1 MDKLFGKKPTLKEQV
16 RENERTVNRQ
26 ARDLDRERLSL
37 QRQEKQIEAEIKK
50 AAKAGNEQ
58 AARILAKSLIRNRQQ
73 QTQMLTT
80 SVQMK
85 GVNSA
90 MKSQVATA
98 KMAEA
103 MGTSAK
109 IMGKMNE
116 QIRPQDVQRTMAE
129 FERQSEMMNMKD
141 EMISDTLDSALGAE
155 GEDDEVEEQMG
166 AVLDELG
173 IELGNKLSGVNAGRA
188 KMRQGAAAQEEDD
201 LGDLNARMAALAG
214 GRRT

>member
-85 GVNSA
+85 GVNSG

-129 FERQSEMMNMKD
+129 FERQNEMMNMKD